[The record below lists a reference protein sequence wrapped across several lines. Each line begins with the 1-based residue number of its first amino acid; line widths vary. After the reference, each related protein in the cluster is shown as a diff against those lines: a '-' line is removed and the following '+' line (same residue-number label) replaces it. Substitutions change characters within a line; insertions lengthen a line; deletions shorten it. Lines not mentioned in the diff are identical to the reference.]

1 MAVREKANA
10 ANLSKLAKCSS
21 VTGTSLLLLFLAVAG
36 FCSSLSWS
44 KTAPACT
51 EMKGKT
57 KGVLWNQQ
65 LLGTFPIMLL
75 FYLIGYVLFT

>member
-21 VTGTSLLLLFLAVAG
+21 VTGTSLLRVAG

-75 FYLIGYVLFT
+75 FYLIGYVLLT